1 VACPNDHAK
10 LRASDADR
18 ERVAGALREAASLGQ
33 ITPTELNERL
43 TTCYAAKTIGDLLVL
58 TEDLPGHAATL
69 APPQPVTSHAGG
81 KPGPATSVGIFGGF
95 ERRGRWVVP
104 AEHTAVAM
112 MGGGYLDLREASFA
126 ATETTI
132 TVFAFFGGV
141 DIVVP
146 AGIAVHVSGMGIMGG
161 FDHDGPQ
168 DAAPGAPVVRVEG
181 LVVMGGVS
189 VKQVPQQGK
198 RLTA

>member
-1 VACPNDHAK
+1 MADATDEAK

-18 ERVAGALREAASLGQ
+18 ERVAKTLHEAASLGQ
-33 ITPTELNERL
+33 ITPTELEERL
-43 TTCYAAKTIGDLLVL
+43 TACHAAKAVGDLLAL
-58 TEDLPGHAATL
+58 TEDLPGQATTL
-69 APPQPVTSHAGG
+69 APAQPVTSNVGQR
-81 KPGPATSVGIFGGF
+81 PGPATSIAIFGGF

-104 AEHTAVAM
+104 AEHTALVV

-126 ATETTI
+126 AAETTI

-141 DIVVP
+141 DIAIP
-146 AGIAVHVSGMGIMGG
+146 AGVAVHVSGMGIMGG

-168 DAAPGAPVVRVEG
+168 DAAPDAPVVRVEG

-189 VKQVPQQGK
+189 VQQATQQGK